1 MKKILLAMSLLVGGV
16 AFAQQDLQEQINQLR
31 MEIDQ
36 LRMAPP
42 PPPIDMPV
50 PPEEME
56 NPLRKK
62 FNMYFNFQTSLDTEK
77 KEKMI

>member
-1 MKKILLAMSLLVGGV
+1 MKKILLAMSFLVGGV

-42 PPPIDMPV
+42 PPPMEMLV
-50 PPEEME
+50 PPE
-56 NPLRKK
+56 
-62 FNMYFNFQTSLDTEK
+62 
-77 KEKMI
+77 